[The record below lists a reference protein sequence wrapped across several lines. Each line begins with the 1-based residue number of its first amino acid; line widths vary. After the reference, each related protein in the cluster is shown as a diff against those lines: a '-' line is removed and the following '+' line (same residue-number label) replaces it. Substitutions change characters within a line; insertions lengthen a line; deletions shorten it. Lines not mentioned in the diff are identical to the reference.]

1 MPPEGT
7 EPEPST
13 GTEPVEPQP
22 TDASA
27 VSDVAAADD
36 RPLRNVMAEWS
47 RKFEQQS
54 RLISD
59 LASLITAQQQ
69 PAARA
74 PMPYAEPSGATITD
88 DQLLQAAQQGN
99 VQAGLEL
106 NRRVSERVSAQQLGY
121 YQRNQAVSQAI
132 QTLAARHTAFND
144 PTSDLYNAAMRE
156 RHILVSA
163 GAHPQSAETTLE
175 AMKLAIVNAP
185 HLAAGTQPATDNRA
199 RTSAVS
205 SHNVPESS
213 AGARRGGARPAA
225 TATDPR
231 VAALAQRMGVKDVAG
246 AMKRQGERNAAGKSA
261 VTPMIATILRE
272 EG

>member
-1 MPPEGT
+1 MPPEAT
-7 EPEPST
+7 EPDPST

-27 VSDVAAADD
+27 VTDVAAADD
-36 RPLRNVMAEWS
+36 RPLKNVMAEWS

-74 PMPYAEPSGATITD
+74 PMPYAQPSGAPTD
-88 DQLLQAAQQGN
+88 DELLAAAQQGN

-106 NRRVSERVSAQQLGY
+106 NRRVSERVSAQQVGQ
-121 YQRNQAVSQAI
+121 YQRHQAVSQAI
-132 QTLAARHTAFND
+132 QTLAARHIAFND

-156 RHILVSA
+156 RHVLVSA

-185 HLAAGTQPATDNRA
+185 HLAVGTQPATDNRA

-213 AGARRGGARPAA
+213 AGRPRSGPRPAVA
-225 TATDPR
+225 AIDPR